1 MLFGVAMALLA
12 SLGWAVSSIIVKLL
26 TERIDTLSINTL
38 RLWIGTVLL
47 IAFIVL
53 SGKSSAV
60 FDVPLQ
66 SLTYVII
73 SGILAMAIGD
83 TIYIR
88 SLSMLDASVA
98 FPIAQCAF
106 VVMAGVVA
114 ILWLD
119 EPYTWMT
126 VVGAIFVMS
135 GIYLIAT
142 GGGKAGTAG
151 LGTVSKTGV
160 AVTLFAA
167 AIWTSST
174 VTLKI
179 GSEDL
184 DAFVVA
190 TIRITVS
197 AAVLTL
203 LSLLRHRRR
212 TLPLKEYGLKTLLLV
227 AAAGTLSYGV
237 AAVSFV
243 LAIQT
248 IGAGK
253 TVLLTSTSPLFV
265 LPFSIL
271 FLKERPSRA
280 TIVGIATSVVGVYLV
295 VV

>member
-1 MLFGVAMALLA
+1 MLVGVAMALLA
-12 SLGWAVSSIIVKLL
+12 SLAWAVSSIIVKLL
-26 TERIDTLSINTL
+26 TERVDTLSINTL
-38 RLWIGTVLL
+38 RLWIGTLLL
-47 IAFIVL
+47 ITFIVL

-66 SLTYVII
+66 SLIYVVI

-98 FPIAQCAF
+98 FPVAQCAF
-106 VVMAGVVA
+106 VVMAGTVA

-119 EPYTWMT
+119 EPYTWIT
-126 VVGAIFVMS
+126 VVGAILVMS

-151 LGTVSKTGV
+151 FGAVSKTGV

-167 AIWTSST
+167 AIWTCST

-179 GSEDL
+179 GSEEL

-190 TIRITVS
+190 AIRITVS

-203 LSLLRHRRR
+203 LSLLRRRR
-212 TLPLKEYGLKTLLLV
+212 TTLPLKEYGLKTLLLV

-243 LAIQT
+243 LAIQM

-280 TIVGIATSVVGVYLV
+280 TLVGIATSVVGVYLV
-295 VV
+295 VT